1 MFNAV
6 TIKDDTFNPAATN
19 PAISTNARRLCL
31 LLLSATLLG
40 GCSSLYYNTMEKF
53 GYEKRDILVDRVEDA
68 RDSQSDAQETFRSS
82 LERFQS
88 VVDTPDTELK
98 EQYAEVSDAYEDS
111 QSSAEDVRERIEKVE
126 DVAEDLFQEWEEELD
141 QYESASLRGSSE
153 QQLDE
158 TRAQYSQLIRRMHA
172 AEDRM
177 APVLQAFQDQVLY
190 LKHNLNAQ
198 AIGSLENELVGIRQD
213 VEVLIR
219 NMEQSVAESE
229 AFIRRFREGR

>member
-1 MFNAV
+1 MSSSV
-6 TIKDDTFNPAATN
+6 TINQ
-19 PAISTNARRLCL
+19 AISPSARRLWL
-31 LLLSATLLG
+31 LLFISALLA

-53 GYEKRDILVDRVEDA
+53 GYEKRDILVKRVEDA
-68 RDSQSDAQETFRSS
+68 RESQNDAQETFRSS

-111 QSSAEDVRERIEKVE
+111 KSSAEKVRERIDEVE
-126 DVAEDLFQEWEEELD
+126 DVAEHLFEEWEDELA
-141 QYESASLRGSSE
+141 QYSSTSLRQSSE

-158 TRAQYSQLIRRMHA
+158 TRNQYSQLIRRMHA
-172 AEDRM
+172 AENRM
-177 APVLQAFQDQVLY
+177 EPVLQAFQDQVLF

-213 VEVLIR
+213 VDRLIR
-219 NMEQSVAESE
+219 NMEESVAESE
-229 AFIRRFREGR
+229 AFIRRFREGG

>member
-1 MFNAV
+1 MSNPV
-6 TIKDDTFNPAATN
+6 TASPTTL
-19 PAISTNARRLCL
+19 SGARRLWL
-31 LLLSATLLG
+31 MLFSVALLG
-40 GCSSLYYNTMEKF
+40 GCSTVYYKTMEKF

-68 RDSQSDAQETFRSS
+68 RDSQNDAQETFRSS

-98 EQYAEVSDAYEDS
+98 DRYAEISGAYEES
-111 QSSAEDVRERIEKVE
+111 LSSAEKVRERIDEVE
-126 DVAEDLFQEWEEELD
+126 EVAEDLFDEWEDELD
-141 QYESASLRGSSE
+141 LYESASLRRTSE

-158 TRAQYSQLIRRMHA
+158 TRAQYSQLINRMHQ

-177 APVLQAFQDQVLY
+177 EPVLQAFQDQVLY

-213 VEVLIR
+213 VDALIR
-219 NMEQSVAESE
+219 NMEQSIAESE
-229 AFIRRFREGR
+229 AFIRRFREGG

>member
-1 MFNAV
+1 MSSSV
-6 TIKDDTFNPAATN
+6 TINQ
-19 PAISTNARRLCL
+19 AISPSARRLWL
-31 LLLSATLLG
+31 LLFISALLA

-53 GYEKRDILVDRVEDA
+53 GYEKRDILVNRVEDA
-68 RDSQSDAQETFRSS
+68 RDSQNDAQETFRSS

-111 QSSAEDVRERIEKVE
+111 KSSAEKVRERIDEVE
-126 DVAEDLFQEWEEELD
+126 DVAEHLFEEWEDELA
-141 QYESASLRGSSE
+141 QYSSTSLRQSSE

-158 TRAQYSQLIRRMHA
+158 TRNQYSQLIRRMHA
-172 AEDRM
+172 AENRM
-177 APVLQAFQDQVLY
+177 EPVLQAFQDQVLF

-213 VEVLIR
+213 VDRLIR
-219 NMEQSVAESE
+219 NMEESVAESE
-229 AFIRRFREGR
+229 AFIRRFREGG